1 MFEILARIERESNL
15 DARRCRLIW
24 SDRKIY
30 QGL

>member
-1 MFEILARIERESNL
+1 MLEILARIKREPNL
-15 DARRCRLIW
+15 DARRYRLIW